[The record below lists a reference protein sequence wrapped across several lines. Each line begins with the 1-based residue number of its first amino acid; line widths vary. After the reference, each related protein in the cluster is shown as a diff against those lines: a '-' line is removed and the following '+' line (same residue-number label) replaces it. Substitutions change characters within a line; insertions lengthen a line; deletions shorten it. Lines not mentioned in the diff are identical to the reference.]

1 MVNLVTA
8 TADPLQT
15 LKAIDRELINLR
27 KEYAARKTAKK
38 EYEARMA
45 RLNKKKKEAEE
56 SLKKLIETDE
66 AAAKK
71 LRYRLYENKAVQV
84 LLSGFLGGSVKDLVP
99 IFDAERL
106 PRYPAVESIVNGGE
120 PTSSLGL
127 LDELAVAE
135 ILEKKIYER
144 FVCCPSCGRHSGV
157 FMRFKCPSCGSINL
171 ESKTLLEHLYCGTV
185 HELEDFMAED
195 RLTCPKCKQNL
206 SQEGV
211 DYRPVGTFN
220 RCKACR
226 KQFEHPI
233 ERFACRSCEIEFTAK
248 EAYFHDVHVYSLN
261 PKLVNEVES
270 VVGIPLF
277 KAALET
283 LGFRV
288 ELLGSMIG
296 ASGVSHSFTMTA
308 AKDGK
313 SVAIDL
319 AESDKEVDE
328 TPVLAFYAKF
338 IDIKPSGGVLI
349 AMPGLSQKA
358 RSFAASFMQAQ
369 KIRCVEG
376 RNVSEALDRFKNIV
390 GSIL

>member
-1 MVNLVTA
+1 MVNSVTA

-15 LKAIDRELINLR
+15 LRAIDRELIVLR
-27 KEYAARKTAKK
+27 KEYATRKIAKK
-38 EYEARMA
+38 DYEVGMA

-56 SLKKLIETDE
+56 ILRRLIETDE

-106 PRYPAVESIVNGGE
+106 PRYPAVESIVDGGE
-120 PTSSLGL
+120 PTSSLNL
-127 LDELAVAE
+127 LDELAAVE

-144 FVCCPSCGRHSGV
+144 FICCPSCGRHSGV
-157 FMRFKCPSCGSINL
+157 FIRFKCPSCGSINL

-185 HELEDFMAED
+185 HEYEDFMAED
-195 RLTCPKCKQNL
+195 RLICPKCKQNL

-226 KQFEHPI
+226 KQFEHPV
-233 ERFACRSCEIEFTAK
+233 EKFACRNCEIEFTAK
-248 EAYFHDVHVYSLN
+248 EAYFHDVYVYTLE

-277 KAALET
+277 KTALET
-283 LGFRV
+283 LGFKV
-288 ELLGSMIG
+288 ELLGSMVG
-296 ASGVSHSFTMTA
+296 ASGVSHSFTITA
-308 AKDGK
+308 MKDGK
-313 SVAIDL
+313 SVTIDL

-338 IDIKPSGGVLI
+338 IDTKPAGGILI
-349 AMPGLSQKA
+349 AIPSLSQKA
-358 RSFAASFMQAQ
+358 RSFAASFMQTQ
-369 KIRCVEG
+369 RIRCVEG
-376 RNVSEALDRFKNIV
+376 RNVSEALDRFKNMV
-390 GSIL
+390 GAIL

>member
-1 MVNLVTA
+1 MVNSVTT

-15 LKAIDRELINLR
+15 LRAIDRELINLR

-38 EYEARMA
+38 EYEAKLA
-45 RLNKKKKEAEE
+45 RLNKKKSEAEE
-56 SLKKLIETDE
+56 SLKKLIEMDE
-66 AAAKK
+66 ATAKK
-71 LRYRLYENKAVQV
+71 LRYRLYENKTVQV

-106 PRYPAVESIVNGGE
+106 PRYPAVESIVDGGE
-120 PTSSLGL
+120 PTSSLSL
-127 LDELAVAE
+127 LDELASAG

-157 FMRFKCPSCGSINL
+157 FIRFKCPSCGSINL

-185 HELEDFMAED
+185 HEFEEFMVED

-226 KQFEHPI
+226 KQFEHPV
-233 ERFACRSCEIEFTAK
+233 EKFACRSCDIEFTPK

-277 KAALET
+277 KTALES
-283 LGFRV
+283 LGFKA
-288 ELLGSMIG
+288 ELLGSMVG
-296 ASGVSHSFTMTA
+296 ASGVSHSFTITA
-308 AKDGK
+308 IKDGR
-313 SVAIDL
+313 SIAVDL
-319 AESDKEVDE
+319 AESDREVDE

-338 IDIKPSGGVLI
+338 IDTKPAGGVLV

-358 RSFAASFMQAQ
+358 RSFAASFMQTQ

-376 RNVSEALDRFKNIV
+376 RNASEALDRFKNIV